1 MSWTAAAVDVVFFR
15 KTFRPGPFVVAD
27 WFVAGLYMS
36 LLAPGVEVGDG
47 PDGVHV
53 DDFTMD
59 QMFQDHFP
67 LVWMC

>member
-1 MSWTAAAVDVVFFR
+1 MSGTAAAVDVVFFH
-15 KTFRPGPFVVAD
+15 KTFRSGPFVVAD

-47 PDGVHV
+47 PDGVHI

-59 QMFQDHFP
+59 QMFQDYVP